1 MRGKTYKTVDEGSRR
16 IEEVKAENDAGIVP
30 PFSGTLVA
38 SNEKNH
44 FHKTIKVRHDK
55 VFLLDV
61 KYLAEESITCSRQYK
76 QFSRT
81 FAGTVLPLQVPTQFK
96 ATQLVVAIAVWAIPG
111 GLSITYRFYCVF
123 NLSILLLNASEQYYI
138 TIG

>member
-1 MRGKTYKTVDEGSRR
+1 MHTRQERSSAEDVKTALAVWVRGKTYKMVGERSRR

-44 FHKTIKVRHDK
+44 FHKTIKLRHDK

-61 KYLAEESITCSRQYK
+61 KYLAEESITCSRQ
-76 QFSRT
+76 
-81 FAGTVLPLQVPTQFK
+81 
-96 ATQLVVAIAVWAIPG
+96 
-111 GLSITYRFYCVF
+111 
-123 NLSILLLNASEQYYI
+123 
-138 TIG
+138 

>member
-1 MRGKTYKTVDEGSRR
+1 VVSGGTAVKTVLTVWVRGETYKMVDERSRR
-16 IEEVKAENDAGIVP
+16 KEEVKAENDARIVP

-76 QFSRT
+76 QISRT
-81 FAGTVLPLQVPTQFK
+81 LAGTVLPL
-96 ATQLVVAIAVWAIPG
+96 
-111 GLSITYRFYCVF
+111 
-123 NLSILLLNASEQYYI
+123 
-138 TIG
+138 

>member
-1 MRGKTYKTVDEGSRR
+1 VHTRQERSSAEDVKTVLTVWVRGKTYKTVDEGSRR

-61 KYLAEESITCSRQYK
+61 KYLAEESITCFRQYK
-76 QFSRT
+76 HFSRT
-81 FAGTVLPLQVPTQFK
+81 FAGTVLPLQVLPD
-96 ATQLVVAIAVWAIPG
+96 
-111 GLSITYRFYCVF
+111 
-123 NLSILLLNASEQYYI
+123 
-138 TIG
+138 

>member
-1 MRGKTYKTVDEGSRR
+1 MHTRQERSSAEDVKTVLTVWVRGKTYKTVDEGSRR

-76 QFSRT
+76 HFSRT
-81 FAGTVLPLQVPTQFK
+81 FAGTVLPLQVLPD
-96 ATQLVVAIAVWAIPG
+96 
-111 GLSITYRFYCVF
+111 
-123 NLSILLLNASEQYYI
+123 
-138 TIG
+138 

>member
-1 MRGKTYKTVDEGSRR
+1 VRGETYKTVDERSRR

-44 FHKTIKVRHDK
+44 FHKTIRVRHGK

-61 KYLAEESITCSRQYK
+61 KYLAEESV
-76 QFSRT
+76 
-81 FAGTVLPLQVPTQFK
+81 APLQVQSYLCKHF
-96 ATQLVVAIAVWAIPG
+96 LINLCLSAVYSEYI
-111 GLSITYRFYCVF
+111 LECV
-123 NLSILLLNASEQYYI
+123 
-138 TIG
+138 

>member
-1 MRGKTYKTVDEGSRR
+1 VHTRQERSSAEDVKTVLTVWVRGETYKMVDERSRR
-16 IEEVKAENDAGIVP
+16 NEEVKAENDAGIVP

-61 KYLAEESITCSRQYK
+61 KYLAEESITCFRQYK
-76 QFSRT
+76 QISRT
-81 FAGTVLPLQVPTQFK
+81 LAGTVLPL
-96 ATQLVVAIAVWAIPG
+96 
-111 GLSITYRFYCVF
+111 
-123 NLSILLLNASEQYYI
+123 
-138 TIG
+138 

>member
-44 FHKTIKVRHDK
+44 FHKTIRVRHDK

-61 KYLAEESITCSRQYK
+61 KYLAEESITCSGSTTVQSHLCRY
-76 QFSRT
+76 SLT
-81 FAGTVLPLQVPTQFK
+81 FAST
-96 ATQLVVAIAVWAIPG
+96 
-111 GLSITYRFYCVF
+111 S
-123 NLSILLLNASEQYYI
+123 
-138 TIG
+138 